1 MGNLSAPA
9 SALAARPTGS
19 GAPAASSSAG
29 ATSLPV
35 LPNEPAVPFVEI
47 EALRT
52 REFIPAAKE
61 ALTSLI
67 GEQGRGA
74 VLQPVF
80 NWAGRNSLFPLH
92 WGLACCAIE
101 FAAAFGARWD
111 AERFGVVPRS
121 SPRQCDLL
129 IVNGTVTWKVAHKL
143 VTLYEQ
149 MPEPKWVIAMGNC
162 ATGGGPFRTAYS
174 VVPGVD
180 KLVPVDIYIAG
191 CPPRPEA
198 LLDGILKLEDL
209 IRERKE

>member
-1 MGNLSAPA
+1 MSASSVP
-9 SALAARPTGS
+9 AAR
-19 GAPAASSSAG
+19 AASPGSAG
-29 ATSLPV
+29 PGTGELPV
-35 LPNEPAVPFVEI
+35 VHEPAVPFLEI
-47 EALRT
+47 EALRAK
-52 REFIPAAKE
+52 EFVPAAKE
-61 ALTSLI
+61 ALTALLA
-67 GEQGRGA
+67 EQGQHKLIR
-74 VLQPVF
+74 PVF

-101 FAAAFGARWD
+101 FAAGFGARWD
-111 AERFGVVPRS
+111 AERFGIVPRS
-121 SPRQCDLL
+121 SPRQCDLM

-198 LLDGILKLEDL
+198 MLDGILALEKL

>member
-1 MGNLSAPA
+1 MTTPATQVKPPALPPAPA
-9 SALAARPTGS
+9 PSVPTELPMASA
-19 GAPAASSSAG
+19 
-29 ATSLPV
+29 
-35 LPNEPAVPFVEI
+35 PAVPFLEI
-47 EALRT
+47 ETLRT
-52 REFIPAAKE
+52 AQFIPAAKE
-61 ALTSLI
+61 SLTDLI
-67 GEQGRGA
+67 AEQGQTKLIR
-74 VLQPVF
+74 PVF

-121 SPRQCDLL
+121 SPRQCDLM

-143 VTLYEQ
+143 ITLYEQ
-149 MPEPKWVIAMGNC
+149 MPDPKWVIAMGNC

-180 KLVPVDIYIAG
+180 KLIPVDVYIAG

-198 LLDGILKLEDL
+198 LLDGILRLENL
-209 IRERKE
+209 IRERQE

>member
-1 MGNLSAPA
+1 MGRLSATVLPPPKPA
-9 SALAARPTGS
+9 PAETAATGLAGSAL
-19 GAPAASSSAG
+19 
-29 ATSLPV
+29 PV
-35 LPNEPAVPFVEI
+35 VHEPAVPFVEI
-47 EALRT
+47 EAVRAK
-52 REFIPAAKE
+52 EFVPAAKE
-61 ALTSLI
+61 ALTALLA
-67 GEQGRGA
+67 EQGQQKLIR
-74 VLQPVF
+74 PVF

-121 SPRQCDLL
+121 SPRQCDLM

-180 KLVPVDIYIAG
+180 KLVPVDVYIAG

-198 LLDGILKLEDL
+198 MLDGILQLEKL
-209 IRERKE
+209 IHERKE

>member
-1 MGNLSAPA
+1 MSAQTPLPAKPAPTVGSPA
-9 SALAARPTGS
+9 SDQP
-19 GAPAASSSAG
+19 
-29 ATSLPV
+29 LPV
-35 LPNEPAVPFVEI
+35 VGQPGVPFVEI
-47 EALRT
+47 EALRA

-61 ALTSLI
+61 ALSSLLK
-67 GEQGRGA
+67 EQAEGKLIR
-74 VLQPVF
+74 PVF

-143 VTLYEQ
+143 ITLYEQ
-149 MPEPKWVIAMGNC
+149 MPEPKWAIAMGNC

-180 KLVPVDIYIAG
+180 KLIPVDIYIAG
-191 CPPRPEA
+191 CPPRPESM
-198 LLDGILKLEDL
+198 LDGILRLEQL
-209 IRERKE
+209 IKERGE

>member
-1 MGNLSAPA
+1 VGRLSAPA
-9 SALAARPTGS
+9 PSRTVVP
-19 GAPAASSSAG
+19 SSNSE
-29 ATSLPV
+29 ATSPEIPV
-35 LPNEPAVPFVEI
+35 INEPGVPFVEI
-47 EALRT
+47 EALRA

-67 GEQGRGA
+67 AEQGQGKVIR
-74 VLQPVF
+74 PVF

-143 VTLYEQ
+143 ITLYEQ

-180 KLVPVDIYIAG
+180 KLVPVDLYIAG

-198 LLDGILKLEDL
+198 LLDGILQLEEL
-209 IRERKE
+209 IRQRKE

>member
-1 MGNLSAPA
+1 M
-9 SALAARPTGS
+9 S
-19 GAPAASSSAG
+19 GQVPAAPKAG
-29 ATSLPV
+29 SP
-35 LPNEPAVPFVEI
+35 PAAPGQIADMPLEVIGQPGVPFIEI
-47 EALRT
+47 ETLRA

-61 ALTSLI
+61 ALSSLLK
-67 GEQGRGA
+67 EQAEGKLIR
-74 VLQPVF
+74 PVF

-143 VTLYEQ
+143 ITLYEQ
-149 MPEPKWVIAMGNC
+149 MPEPKWAIAMGNC

-180 KLVPVDIYIAG
+180 KLIPVDVYIAG
-191 CPPRPEA
+191 CPPRPENM
-198 LLDGILKLEDL
+198 LDGILRLEQL
-209 IRERKE
+209 IKERGA

>member
-1 MGNLSAPA
+1 V
-9 SALAARPTGS
+9 TT
-19 GAPAASSSAG
+19 PAAETTRPKLG
-29 ATSLPV
+29 ADPAQSFELGAELPMTQQ
-35 LPNEPAVPFVEI
+35 PAVPFVEI
-47 EALRT
+47 ETLRAK
-52 REFIPAAKE
+52 EFIPAAKE
-61 ALTSLI
+61 ALSSLI
-67 GEQGRGA
+67 AEQGQVKLIR
-74 VLQPVF
+74 PVF

-101 FAAAFGARWD
+101 FAAGFGARWD

-121 SPRQCDLL
+121 SPRQCDVM

-143 VTLYEQ
+143 ITLYEQ

-198 LLDGILKLEDL
+198 MLDGILRLEQL

>member
-1 MGNLSAPA
+1 MTTPATAVPPARA
-9 SALAARPTGS
+9 SAADGYKLEGDLPMA
-19 GAPAASSSAG
+19 GAPA
-29 ATSLPV
+29 
-35 LPNEPAVPFVEI
+35 VPLFEI
-47 EALRT
+47 DTLRAK
-52 REFIPAAKE
+52 EFIPAARE
-61 ALTSLI
+61 TLTSLI
-67 GEQGRGA
+67 QEQTEGKAIG
-74 VLQPVF
+74 PVF
-80 NWAGRNSLFPLH
+80 NWARRNSLFPLH

-101 FAAAFGARWD
+101 FAAGFGARWD

-121 SPRQCDLL
+121 SPRQCDLM

-198 LLDGILKLEDL
+198 MLDGILKLEAL

>member
-1 MGNLSAPA
+1 MGDL
-9 SALAARPTGS
+9 
-19 GAPAASSSAG
+19 SAG
-29 ATSLPV
+29 ALPPPNVAPSPLGAGERGAGELPV
-35 LPNEPAVPFVEI
+35 LHEPAVPFVEI
-47 EALRT
+47 EALRAK
-52 REFIPAAKE
+52 EFVPAAKE
-61 ALTSLI
+61 ALTALLA
-67 GEQGRGA
+67 EQGQQKLIR
-74 VLQPVF
+74 PVF

-129 IVNGTVTWKVAHKL
+129 LVNGTVTWKVAHKL
-143 VTLYEQ
+143 ITLYEQ

-180 KLVPVDIYIAG
+180 KLVPVDVYIAG

-198 LLDGILKLEDL
+198 MLDGILQLEKL

>member
-1 MGNLSAPA
+1 MSGTPEAPVA
-9 SALAARPTGS
+9 RTAAEAVAS
-19 GAPAASSSAG
+19 GA
-29 ATSLPV
+29 LPMV
-35 LPNEPAVPFVEI
+35 HEPAVPFVEI
-47 EALRT
+47 ETLRA
-52 REFIPAAKE
+52 REFLPAAKE
-61 ALTSLI
+61 ALRDLI
-67 GEQGRGA
+67 AEQGQTKLVR
-74 VLQPVF
+74 PVF

-101 FAAAFGARWD
+101 FAAGFGARWD

-143 VTLYEQ
+143 ITLYEQ

-180 KLVPVDIYIAG
+180 KLVPVDVYIAG

-198 LLDGILKLEDL
+198 MLDGILRLEQL

>member
-1 MGNLSAPA
+1 MSGQTPVPPKAVL
-9 SALAARPTGS
+9 PT
-19 GAPAASSSAG
+19 AVAG
-29 ATSLPV
+29 AIADMPLEVIGQPG
-35 LPNEPAVPFVEI
+35 VPFVEI
-47 EALRT
+47 ETLRA

-61 ALTSLI
+61 ALSSLLK
-67 GEQGRGA
+67 EQAEEKLIR
-74 VLQPVF
+74 PVF

-143 VTLYEQ
+143 IALFEQ
-149 MPEPKWVIAMGNC
+149 MPEPKWAIAMGNC
-162 ATGGGPFRTAYS
+162 ATGGGPFRTVYS

-180 KLVPVDIYIAG
+180 KLIPVDVYIAG
-191 CPPRPEA
+191 CPPRPENM
-198 LLDGILKLEDL
+198 LDGILQLERL
-209 IRERKE
+209 IKERGE

>member
-1 MGNLSAPA
+1 MTTPAVALPPPA
-9 SALAARPTGS
+9 SVGTE
-19 GAPAASSSAG
+19 
-29 ATSLPV
+29 LPIV
-35 LPNEPAVPFVEI
+35 TQPGVPFIEI
-47 EALRT
+47 ETLRA

-61 ALTSLI
+61 ALSGLI
-67 GEQGRGA
+67 AERGKSD
-74 VLQPVF
+74 LTQPVF

-121 SPRQCDLL
+121 SPRQCDLM

-143 VTLYEQ
+143 IALYEQ

-180 KLVPVDIYIAG
+180 KLVPVDLYIAG

-198 LLDGILKLEDL
+198 MLDGILKLEAL
-209 IRERKE
+209 IRDRKE

>member
-1 MGNLSAPA
+1 MSA
-9 SALAARPTGS
+9 SSVT
-19 GAPAASSSAG
+19 AASVAAETPG
-29 ATSLPV
+29 TELPV
-35 LPNEPAVPFVEI
+35 VTQPGVPFIEI
-47 EALRT
+47 ETLRAK
-52 REFIPAAKE
+52 EFLPAAKE
-61 ALTSLI
+61 ALSAMIT
-67 GEQGRGA
+67 ERGRED
-74 VLQPVF
+74 LTQPVF

-121 SPRQCDLL
+121 SPRQCDLM

-143 VTLYEQ
+143 IALYEQ

-180 KLVPVDIYIAG
+180 KLVPVDLYIAG

-198 LLDGILKLEDL
+198 MLDGILKLEEL

>member
-1 MGNLSAPA
+1 MTATPAPVA
-9 SALAARPTGS
+9 VPKPGDVP
-19 GAPAASSSAG
+19 GAPLPM
-29 ATSLPV
+29 ATPT
-35 LPNEPAVPFVEI
+35 PVPFVEI
-47 EALRT
+47 ETLRVK
-52 REFIPAAKE
+52 EFIPAAKE
-61 ALTSLI
+61 ALTDLI
-67 GEQGRGA
+67 AEQGQTKLIR
-74 VLQPVF
+74 PVF

-101 FAAAFGARWD
+101 FAAAFGGRWD

-121 SPRQCDLL
+121 SPRQCDLM

-143 VTLYEQ
+143 ITLYEQ

-180 KLVPVDIYIAG
+180 KLVPVDVYIAG

-198 LLDGILKLEDL
+198 MLDGILKLEEL

>member
-1 MGNLSAPA
+1 MA
-9 SALAARPTGS
+9 
-19 GAPAASSSAG
+19 AASPPPAVRPAPG
-29 ATSLPV
+29 ATPAPGPGGAELPV
-35 LPNEPAVPFVEI
+35 VPQPAVPFVEI
-47 EALRT
+47 EAVRAK
-52 REFIPAAKE
+52 EFLPAAKE
-61 ALTSLI
+61 ALTALLA
-67 GEQGRGA
+67 EQGQSKLIR
-74 VLQPVF
+74 PVF

-129 IVNGTVTWKVAHKL
+129 LVNGTVTWKVAHKL
-143 VTLYEQ
+143 ITLYEQ

-180 KLVPVDIYIAG
+180 KLVPVDVYIAG

-198 LLDGILKLEDL
+198 MLDGILTLERL